1 MRYLIL
7 ITTILL
13 SLETGA
19 ALMMSAKKAAEIGK
33 EMYEQITSEMVVY
46 QAKELN
52 DYLDSIGQ
60 RIVSHSDRPDDRYTF
75 TIIDNPE
82 INAFATPG
90 GYVYVNRGLLI
101 YMNSEAQLAAVLAH
115 EIAHITAKHAAR
127 QKRAQTG
134 SNVIAGVFAMLTG
147 SADVGEA
154 AALWG
159 AAAVKGYGRDME
171 LEADAIGA
179 KYLTRAGYPGEAMIE
194 IISQLKDHER
204 FTKNRDKEMGKK
216 TPSYHGL
223 FSSHPRNDQRLRE
236 MVKQS
241 GGNSSSGETGVVAFR
256 VATEGLPW
264 GNNYQSP
271 QQQQNRFYDSKL
283 TYTFDYP
290 DGWQFDQGSQQV
302 TGQPEN
308 QSASLVLTTVPRT
321 LDSPGQFIKN
331 SLNIPFIRKSES
343 VVVSGL
349 KGHSGIIP
357 SENGNSD
364 TRITILYFGHRVI
377 VFRGSAPQKSLDDLL
392 DQDTYDQTFKNIIA
406 SFQPLT
412 TRGRANKQVSIHYVK
427 ARSGATYA
435 KLARHLR
442 LGRYGAEEL
451 RLINGHYP
459 SFEPKAKQW
468 IKIIR

>member
-1 MRYLIL
+1 M
-7 ITTILL
+7 L
-13 SLETGA
+13 SANML
-19 ALMMSAKKAAEIGK
+19 SAKKAAEIGK

-46 QAKELN
+46 EAAELN
-52 DYLDSIGQ
+52 DYLTGIGQ
-60 RIVSHSDRPDDRYTF
+60 RIVRHSDQPNDKYTF

-90 GYVYVNRGLLI
+90 GYIYVNRGLLI

-115 EIAHITAKHAAR
+115 EIAHITAQHAAR

-134 SNVIAGVFAMLTG
+134 SNVVAGVFAVLTG

-154 AALWG
+154 TALWG

-179 KYLTRAGYPGEAMIE
+179 KYLVRAGYPSDAMIE

-204 FTKNRDKEMGKK
+204 FMKKRAKESGKK
-216 TPSYHGL
+216 VQSYHGL

-241 GGNSSSGETGVVAFR
+241 AGDSSFGDNGVVAFR
-256 VATEGLPW
+256 IATEGLPW

-271 QQQQNRFYDSKL
+271 QQKKQNRYYDSRL

-290 DGWQFDQGSQQV
+290 DGWKFDQRGQQV

-308 QSASLVLTTVPRT
+308 QSASLTLTTMPRT
-321 LDSPGQFIKN
+321 LDSPDQFIKN
-331 SLNIPFIRKSES
+331 TLNIPFIRKSEPI
-343 VVVSGL
+343 VVAGL

-357 SENGNSD
+357 GKKGDPD
-364 TRITILYFGHRVI
+364 TRLAILYFGHRVV
-377 VFRGSAPQKSLDDLL
+377 VFWGNAPQKGLDEQL
-392 DQDTYDQTFKNIIA
+392 DSDTYDQTFKNIIG

-412 TRGRANKQVSIHYVK
+412 SRGRSNKQAVIHYVK

-435 KLARHLR
+435 KLAGQLN

-459 SFEPKAKQW
+459 SLEPKAKHW